1 MDLQSNWGGD
11 GPASLAFLEGLRT
24 AYSYQEKAVIPN
36 DWVNSQLIR
45 LKTHFVA
52 VVDLALLLPN
62 TADVE
67 RLFTLIQPTT
77 DSALKIICS
86 LDADYVSKISGVAAA
101 DAFRSAQELKPEGFA
116 TSTSAALTA
125 ALKAGKR
132 ARENDGARGHDE
144 SRGKKCDKW
153 GKLVTGRFKD
163 HNPS

>member
-86 LDADYVSKISGVAAA
+86 LDADYVSKISGVWQQPTL
-101 DAFRSAQELKPEGFA
+101 SAQHK
-116 TSTSAALTA
+116 
-125 ALKAGKR
+125 
-132 ARENDGARGHDE
+132 N
-144 SRGKKCDKW
+144 
-153 GKLVTGRFKD
+153 
-163 HNPS
+163 